1 MTPLHDSSGDAA
13 SFWMI
18 AASLLL
24 HALFISLAVVVSYW
38 TFVPPH
44 KPVEVSIPV
53 TIVQEPGLPDAE
65 KIEHV
70 SAPADEPPPLEH
82 SVEPEPGFKAVESI
96 RETVDHTE
104 VRKAPKEAITLSKR
118 KRQPL
123 KVEPPKEPAKAEAK
137 KKEEDP
143 AALLEKRYADLQKQV
158 EKKKRE
164 NLDTPGNRQS
174 TGSQGNSSQS
184 GHGEEELSRWLAL
197 VKQRSQAYFSVIGES
212 PDPNQVTVIGI
223 KISDSGALIDA
234 SIRTSSGDR
243 LFDQSAMQ
251 AVRQASPY
259 PPPSAEVKEKIK
271 QAGGLALRFTSRG
284 IQ

>member
-1 MTPLHDSSGDAA
+1 MTPLHDSSRDAA

-44 KPVEVSIPV
+44 KPVEVSMPV
-53 TIVQEPGLPDAE
+53 RIVHEPGLPDAE

-96 RETVDHTE
+96 RETIDHTE

-123 KVEPPKEPAKAEAK
+123 KVEPPKEPPKAEAK

-143 AALLEKRYADLQKQV
+143 AAFLEKRMAALRKEV
-158 EKKKRE
+158 EKKKSDNPGAQSSRQA
-164 NLDTPGNRQS
+164 PGN
-174 TGSQGNSSQS
+174 QGNSAEA
-184 GHGEEELSRWLAL
+184 GRGEEELSRWLAL